1 MMLIFILVLVLM
13 LPLLFKKIE
22 EALEIFLLIMGV
34 VTITVT
40 SQWSAHL
47 IKEILL
53 EPVKITIAVFLAGLI
68 FRVVQKPLEKN
79 ISIVADKLGV
89 KMFIFLLV
97 VGLGLLS
104 SVFTAIIAALILVEI
119 INLLNLSRNAK
130 VKIAVLTCF
139 SIGFGAVLTPL
150 GEPLSTIIISK
161 LKGHPHF
168 ADFWFLLNNLW
179 YFILPAIIFIG
190 FIASKVVGIDNGPK
204 DIQKQEKHENL
215 ANILYRSLKV
225 YIFVA
230 GLVCLGVGLK
240 PLIDQYLSNTSIYV
254 LYWINVSSAFLDN
267 ATLGAAEIG
276 PSLSLPQ
283 IKTAVLALI
292 ISGGMLI
299 PGNIPNIITANK
311 LGIGSKEWL
320 KIGVP
325 FGLVLLI
332 VYFIIIVV
340 INHI

>member
-119 INLLNLSRNAK
+119 INL
-130 VKIAVLTCF
+130 
-139 SIGFGAVLTPL
+139 
-150 GEPLSTIIISK
+150 
-161 LKGHPHF
+161 
-168 ADFWFLLNNLW
+168 NNLW

-283 IKTAVLALI
+283 IKTAV
-292 ISGGMLI
+292 
-299 PGNIPNIITANK
+299 
-311 LGIGSKEWL
+311 
-320 KIGVP
+320 
-325 FGLVLLI
+325 F
-332 VYFIIIVV
+332 VV